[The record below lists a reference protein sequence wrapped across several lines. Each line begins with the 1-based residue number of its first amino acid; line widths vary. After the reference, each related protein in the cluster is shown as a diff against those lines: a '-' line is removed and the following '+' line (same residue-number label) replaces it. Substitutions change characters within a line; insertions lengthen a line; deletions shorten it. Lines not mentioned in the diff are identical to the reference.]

1 MHDIEQSAGQVI
13 ATDTQ
18 NSVDAVNRAVIS
30 LSHLCAS
37 IVEVSN
43 ASRLPI
49 TTVQSA
55 LANAGEGLNRVIG
68 TREDLSQATRELR
81 KIQNAS
87 TLQTVNFG
95 CPPEYQP
102 MGSASNRELA
112 HKRG

>member
-1 MHDIEQSAGQVI
+1 MHEIEQSAGQVI

-18 NSVDAVNRAVIS
+18 NSVEAVNRAVIS
-30 LSHLCAS
+30 LAHLCAS

-49 TTVQSA
+49 TTAQAA

-68 TREDLSQATRELR
+68 TRDDLGQATRELR
-81 KIQNAS
+81 KVQNAS
-87 TLQTVNFG
+87 MLQTVNFG

-102 MGSASNRELA
+102 IGNAPNRELA
-112 HKRG
+112 RQQG